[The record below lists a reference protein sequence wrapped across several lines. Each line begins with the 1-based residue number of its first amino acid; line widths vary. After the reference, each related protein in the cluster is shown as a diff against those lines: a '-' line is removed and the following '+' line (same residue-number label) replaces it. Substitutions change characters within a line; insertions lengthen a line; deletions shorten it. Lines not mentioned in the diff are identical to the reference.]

1 MAVFWL
7 VAIVVIVW
15 LVRSVIPMYNESQ
28 RGRSGLETPHEALQR
43 RLANG
48 EITKDEYR
56 ELKSELDKR

>member
-1 MAVFWL
+1 MVLFWL

-15 LVRSVIPMYNESQ
+15 LARSVIPIYSESQ
-28 RGRSGLETPHEALQR
+28 RGRSGMETPHEALQR

-56 ELKSELDKR
+56 EIKSELDRS